1 MRRRQLLLALGAG
14 VTALVAHRAN
24 RGGPHAQAP
33 LLTPAVSRIQQ
44 ELGPERCRE
53 LLAAAA
59 AAADPA
65 ELASRIEA
73 DLRAARILFV
83 DTRPCTHTELAT
95 ALRSGQSR

>member
-33 LLTPAVSRIQQ
+33 LLTPAVSRIRQ

-59 AAADPA
+59 ADPT

-73 DLRAARILFV
+73 DLRSARILFV
-83 DTRPCTHTELAT
+83 DTRPCTHTELAA

>member
-14 VTALVAHRAN
+14 ATALVAHRIN
-24 RGGPHAQAP
+24 RGGSFARAP
-33 LLTPAVSRIQQ
+33 LLTPAVSRIRL

-53 LLAAAA
+53 LLAA

-83 DTRPCTHTELAT
+83 DTRPCTHAELAA
-95 ALRSGQSR
+95 ALREERSR